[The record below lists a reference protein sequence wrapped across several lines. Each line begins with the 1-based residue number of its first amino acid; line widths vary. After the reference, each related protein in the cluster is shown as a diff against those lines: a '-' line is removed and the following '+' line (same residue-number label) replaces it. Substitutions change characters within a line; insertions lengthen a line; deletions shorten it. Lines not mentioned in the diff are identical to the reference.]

1 MAREIYQ
8 EILRLEVMLQENN
21 IPCEKGEVLNG
32 WQICYP
38 CFALIKRVC
47 SVIEHDGSYGREE
60 DRLEIMGL
68 LTAEEEKYDLVAGHL
83 TAEDVFSRIKN
94 DYEGVKLLEKLKEE
108 TK

>member
-1 MAREIYQ
+1 MAREIYL
-8 EILRLEVMLQENN
+8 EILRLEAMLQENN
-21 IPCEKGEVLNG
+21 IPYEMREYLGG

-38 CFALIKRVC
+38 NNAEVVC
-47 SVIEHDGSYGREE
+47 SVIEHDESYGRTE

-68 LTAEEEKYDLVAGHL
+68 LTADEEKYDSVAGHL

-94 DYEGVKLLEKLKEE
+94 DYEDVKLLEKLKEE

>member
-8 EILRLEVMLQENN
+8 EILRLEAMLKENN
-21 IPCEKGEVLNG
+21 IPYEKGEALNG

-38 CFALIKRVC
+38 CFALIKRAC

-68 LTAEEEKYDLVAGHL
+68 LTVEEEKYDSVVGHL
-83 TAEDVFSRIKN
+83 TAEDVLSRIKKDFEDN
-94 DYEGVKLLEKLKEE
+94 KS
-108 TK
+108 